1 MLITFKIINRWSRE
15 VQFEAS
21 IECSS
26 VAPYS
31 IKLGLTVKA
40 AFSVRADLR
49 DADLRDAVLRVAD
62 LRDADLLGADL
73 SDADLRGADLSDA
86 DLSDA
91 VLRGADLSDADLR
104 DADLRDAD
112 LRDADLSGADLRDA
126 VLRGADLR
134 DVPIIPNID
143 VAILSAIETPGNA
156 LDMSDWHRC
165 KTTHCRAGWAITLA
179 GKAGAALEEKYGP
192 ATAGALIYAAS
203 RPDRPIPNFYAN
215 NGDALND
222 LRACAAQQIAA
233 TDGEIAR

>member
-49 DADLRDAVLRVAD
+49 DADLRDAVLR
-62 LRDADLLGADL
+62 G
-73 SDADLRGADLSDA
+73 
-86 DLSDA
+86 
-91 VLRGADLSDADLR
+91 
-104 DADLRDAD
+104 
-112 LRDADLSGADLRDA
+112 ADLSGADLRDA